1 MDETLYFIKRNWI
14 WMTLCLIFIIFI
26 GLAIATTETVTVR
39 GTVLEHNVTADKS
52 GSRTYS
58 TIVRSDDGFIEE
70 VVGLKTYIVPV
81 GGRVTYE
88 KQRHK
93 PISF

>member
-1 MDETLYFIKRNWI
+1 MDNTLYFIRRNWF
-14 WMTLCLIFIIFI
+14 WMTLCLIFIVII
-26 GLAIATTETVTVR
+26 GLGIATTETVTVR
-39 GTVLEHNVTADKS
+39 GTVLEHNVTADKN

-58 TIVRSDDGFIEE
+58 TIVRSDDGFIED
-70 VVGLKTYIVPV
+70 VVGLEIYIVPV

-93 PISF
+93 PLGF

>member
-1 MDETLYFIKRNWI
+1 MDNTLYFIRRNWF
-14 WMTLCLIFIIFI
+14 WMTLCLIFIIII
-26 GLAIATTETVTVR
+26 GLGIATTETVTVT

-93 PISF
+93 SLSF